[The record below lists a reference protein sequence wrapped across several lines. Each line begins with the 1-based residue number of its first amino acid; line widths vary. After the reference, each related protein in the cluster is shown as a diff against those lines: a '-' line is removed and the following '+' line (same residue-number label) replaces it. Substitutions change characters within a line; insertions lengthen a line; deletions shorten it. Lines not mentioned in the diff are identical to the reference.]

1 MTDECPSGAH
11 LLQYSPP
18 WGIAILAAMYLLFT
32 YLTKEPLEQWL
43 FHDEE

>member
-1 MTDECPSGAH
+1 MIQAFIWPVDIIT
-11 LLQYSPP
+11 YSPP

-32 YLTKEPLEQWL
+32 YLIKAPLAQLL